1 MKGARPPVKAA
12 PLFRLLGPMVVEPH
26 GTVVDVKRAKSSALA
41 AYLACNPQRHTRNHL
56 VSLLWP
62 EVNEARGLASL
73 RPPSGSCSAC
83 WAEDRLPRRP
93 ASSPYPS

>member
-1 MKGARPPVKAA
+1 
-12 PLFRLLGPMVVEPH
+12 MVVEPH

-73 RPPSGSCSAC
+73 RPPLWELQRLLGGGPPAPEACLVPLPELISGI
-83 WAEDRLPRRP
+83 LG
-93 ASSPYPS
+93 